1 MTAIVLGLVALS
13 VVAVSSARDAR
24 NTAADV
30 RQSTRIWNAY
40 QQARYSVVQEALL
53 TQDFRLTGSPDYE
66 GGFREAAATLEQA
79 LATVEESTRPND
91 RKAAAQ
97 IRQANVQIARAVPL
111 LVAAVEAG
119 NASSAERI
127 ATKRLDPLFDSS
139 ITTVESAATLH
150 RDDAQAGLVAAQR
163 SEGVIVASAAA
174 VFILGGLLAVTT
186 LAAVRIRRRL
196 DDARRDELERLL
208 AAAHT
213 DSLTGVL
220 NHRAFHEHLAEI
232 LGSNEH
238 EGSLLVMLDLDGLKA
253 VNDSY
258 GHQVGDEQIKLLA
271 TTIVGTVG
279 AAGRLYR
286 LGGDEFAVVLPR
298 STTDD
303 AVRLTEAVRQVSG
316 ADPDGL
322 RLDFS
327 AGIARH
333 EQGLK
338 KDELIRRADLA
349 LIEAK
354 RIRQRALV
362 YSSVLEVAAVAEPEE
377 FRHVQVLANALA
389 RAVDTKDAYTNSHC
403 ETVAGLCAL
412 MAAELGFD
420 QQHVFKLRLAGLLH
434 DVGKIGVPDSILQ
447 KPGPL
452 TEEEYAVMKTHPALG
467 AHILSAA
474 ERRAEANWVLHHHE
488 RPDGKGYPNGVS
500 DVPLEAS
507 IIAVADA
514 FEAMISKRPYR
525 EPRPVEEA
533 LEELL
538 RCSGTQ
544 FDPRCV
550 SALERV
556 LGPSGRT
563 AGPTQVDQGKR
574 PVRLG
579 AAAA

>member
-150 RDDAQAGLVAAQR
+150 RDDARAGLVAAQR

-271 TTIVGTVG
+271 TTIVRTVG

-316 ADPDGL
+316 AD
-322 RLDFS
+322 R
-327 AGIARH
+327 
-333 EQGLK
+333 
-338 KDELIRRADLA
+338 
-349 LIEAK
+349 
-354 RIRQRALV
+354 
-362 YSSVLEVAAVAEPEE
+362 
-377 FRHVQVLANALA
+377 
-389 RAVDTKDAYTNSHC
+389 
-403 ETVAGLCAL
+403 
-412 MAAELGFD
+412 
-420 QQHVFKLRLAGLLH
+420 
-434 DVGKIGVPDSILQ
+434 
-447 KPGPL
+447 
-452 TEEEYAVMKTHPALG
+452 
-467 AHILSAA
+467 
-474 ERRAEANWVLHHHE
+474 
-488 RPDGKGYPNGVS
+488 
-500 DVPLEAS
+500 
-507 IIAVADA
+507 
-514 FEAMISKRPYR
+514 
-525 EPRPVEEA
+525 
-533 LEELL
+533 
-538 RCSGTQ
+538 
-544 FDPRCV
+544 
-550 SALERV
+550 
-556 LGPSGRT
+556 
-563 AGPTQVDQGKR
+563 
-574 PVRLG
+574 
-579 AAAA
+579 